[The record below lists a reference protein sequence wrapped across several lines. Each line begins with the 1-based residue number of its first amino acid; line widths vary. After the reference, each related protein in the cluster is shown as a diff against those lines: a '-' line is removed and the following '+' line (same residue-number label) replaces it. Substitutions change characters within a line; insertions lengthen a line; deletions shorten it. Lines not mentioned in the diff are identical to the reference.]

1 MGLDPMSVS
10 KPRANLSIEGY
21 SVHMPTNVQNALPPP
36 RSDAIALLS
45 DQSAGK
51 RDIVKFAPSVLP
63 NPEQPEL
70 DRYVHYLLARMT
82 GGVSP
87 AACANAFFDWGMH
100 LAASPGRQLEL
111 TGEAIKQWM
120 RLASFAQQAG
130 TKREPLAPSVKPQSH
145 DHRFISEGWTQFP
158 FNVFAEAFLLGEEW
172 WHSATTQI
180 RGADRQNLNRV
191 DFIVRQMLD
200 VFAPTNFVAT
210 NPDVLSRTQSE
221 AGLNLL
227 HGYSNYL
234 DDVKRLR
241 TRQPPPG
248 AEKFKVGETLAITPG
263 KVVYRNHLIELIQ
276 YEPTTEFVHA
286 EPVLIVPAWIMKY
299 YILDLRPENSLVK
312 YLTAQGFTV
321 FIVSWRNPDA
331 SDRDMGFD
339 DYRRLGVMDSID
351 AITRIVGD
359 NKIHATGYCLGG
371 TLLSVAASAMASE
384 GDDRIATLTLLAAQ
398 ADFREAGELTLFID
412 ESQITLL
419 EDMMAEQGF
428 LDSAQMAGAFQ
439 LLRSNDLIWSHVV
452 NDYLLGERQP
462 VFDLLAWN
470 SDATRMPYRMHSE
483 YLRSL
488 FLNNDFAEGRFKV
501 NGRAIALTD
510 LRVPIFAIGTETD
523 HVAPWRS
530 VYKFNILSDT
540 SVTFLLTTGG
550 HNAGIVS
557 PPGSPH
563 RSYRMATK
571 LANDKFVDPDTWYA
585 TTPKT
590 EGSWWTAWSEWLA
603 QMSSGLVEP
612 PSMGAPEKGLTPL
625 CDAPGTYVLQR

>member
-1 MGLDPMSVS
+1 M
-10 KPRANLSIEGY
+10 
-21 SVHMPTNVQNALPPP
+21 HMPANTRNALPAPH
-36 RSDAIALLS
+36 SDAIALLT
-45 DQSAGK
+45 DQSGGK
-51 RDIVKFAPSVLP
+51 CEIAKLPSEALP
-63 NPEQPEL
+63 VPEQADL
-70 DRYVHYLLARMT
+70 DRYVHYLVARIT
-82 GGVSP
+82 AGLSP

-100 LAASPGRQLEL
+100 MAASPGLQLEL
-111 TGEAIKQWM
+111 AGEGVRQWM
-120 RLASFAQQAG
+120 RLAEFAQKAAIG
-130 TKREPLAPSVKPQSH
+130 DAPLAPSVKPQPH
-145 DHRFISEGWTQFP
+145 DHRFVSEGWKQFP
-158 FNVFAEAFLLGEEW
+158 FNVYAEAFLLGEEW
-172 WHSATTQI
+172 WHSAMTNV
-180 RGADRQNLNRV
+180 RGAQKQSLDRA
-191 DFIVRQMLD
+191 DFITRQMLD
-200 VFAPTNFVAT
+200 VFAPANFVVT
-210 NPDVLSRTQSE
+210 NPDVLSRTRSE
-221 AGLNLL
+221 AGLNLVR
-227 HGYSNYL
+227 GYSNYL

-241 TRQPPPG
+241 VREAPLG
-248 AEKFKVGETLAITPG
+248 AGKFKVGETVAVTPG
-263 KVVYRNHLIELIQ
+263 KVVFRNHLIELIQ
-276 YEPTTEFVHA
+276 YEPTTETVHA

-331 SDRDMGFD
+331 DDRNLGFD
-339 DYRRLGVMDSID
+339 DYRRLGVMAAID
-351 AITRIVGD
+351 AITEIVG
-359 NKIHATGYCLGG
+359 NHKIHATGYCLGG
-371 TLLSVAASAMASE
+371 TLLSVAASAMANE
-384 GDDRIATLTLLAAQ
+384 NDDRIATLTLLAAQ

-412 ESQITLL
+412 ESQVTLL

-470 SDATRMPYRMHSE
+470 ADATRMPYRMHSE

-501 NGRAIALTD
+501 DGQSIALTD

-540 SVTFLLTTGG
+540 SVTFLLTSGG

-557 PPGSPH
+557 PPGTPH

-590 EGSWWTAWSEWLA
+590 EGSWWTAWTEWLSR
-603 QMSSGLVEP
+603 MSSGMAEP
-612 PSMGAPEKGLTPL
+612 PSMGAPEKGLAPI
-625 CDAPGTYVLQR
+625 CSAPGTYVLQR